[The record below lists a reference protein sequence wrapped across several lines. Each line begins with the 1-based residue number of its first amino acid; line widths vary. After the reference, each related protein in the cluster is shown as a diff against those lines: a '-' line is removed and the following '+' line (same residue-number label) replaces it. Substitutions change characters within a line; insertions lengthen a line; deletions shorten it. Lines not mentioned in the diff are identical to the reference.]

1 METLLVVILNKQ
13 RVELTFTV
21 LTEFSGSIIQ
31 LDELHPSLRLSSS
44 LTKNKFLLDIRVP
57 FRRMAPFNEATYF
70 NCVSLM
76 LEPVKSA
83 RDKKQFLLR
92 RC

>member
-1 METLLVVILNKQ
+1 
-13 RVELTFTV
+13 
-21 LTEFSGSIIQ
+21 
-31 LDELHPSLRLSSS
+31 
-44 LTKNKFLLDIRVP
+44 
-57 FRRMAPFNEATYF
+57 MAPFNEATYF